1 VGKEHL
7 SKQFDADLDD
17 IRMELLEMGGKV
29 ELMIDYPVRALVE
42 RDSSL
47 AKLVITTDFHI
58 SR

>member
-1 VGKEHL
+1 MGKEHL